1 MRLEWDEA
9 KRLANFEKHGLDFAD
24 AATVLSGI
32 GFEIED
38 TRADYDEVRFRY
50 FGFLKGFM
58 VLVVYS
64 LRQDSYRIISM
75 RKATLNE
82 EKTVLKYLYG

>member
-1 MRLEWDEA
+1 MKLEWDES
-9 KRLANFEKHGLDFAD
+9 KRYSNYEKHGLDFAD

-38 TRADYDEVRFRY
+38 TREDYREPRFRY

-64 LRQDSYRIISM
+64 PRQDSYRIISM
-75 RKATLNE
+75 RKATPNE
-82 EKTVLKYLYG
+82 EEIVLKYLA

>member
-1 MRLEWDEA
+1 MQLEWDES
-9 KRLANFEKHGLDFAD
+9 KRHSNYEKHGLDFAD

-38 TRADYDEVRFRY
+38 TQEDYEESRFRY

-64 LRQDSYRIISM
+64 PRPDSYRIISM
-75 RKATLNE
+75 RKATPNE
-82 EKTVLKYLYG
+82 EESVHKYLYG